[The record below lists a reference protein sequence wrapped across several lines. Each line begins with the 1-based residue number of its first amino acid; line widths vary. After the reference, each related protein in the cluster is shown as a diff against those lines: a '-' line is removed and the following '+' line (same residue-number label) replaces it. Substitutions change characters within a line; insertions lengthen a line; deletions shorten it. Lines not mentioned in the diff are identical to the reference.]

1 VLEEKFLKSVKILLF
16 SLVILF
22 FFGRASFAEAPNVK
36 ADQVYLD
43 FGTGTW
49 VADGNVVITYKD
61 YEFTG
66 EKAEYYPNK
75 SVLDLFNGKLSGKD
89 VSFFAKKI
97 ILKKKNNKTQVEA
110 FNVKDGIYKQ
120 YSFSCNELDL
130 FDDLVT
136 LVGDA
141 SIGSSTSKMTGDKF
155 SIDLKTGK
163 VEGTNIKSSNVETS
177 SKEESGNSAETNTNI
192 GQ

>member
-1 VLEEKFLKSVKILLF
+1 M
-16 SLVILF
+16 
-22 FFGRASFAEAPNVK
+22 K

-177 SKEESGNSAETNTNI
+177 SKEESGNSAETTTNI